1 MHGCSTM
8 PCRGPLHGP
17 HLPNATSFSQSI
29 TDYNVFWV
37 YYFVTWSAF
46 FDFLACKLIDLNF
59 IDHISSSLYLK
70 NPTLIIV
77 SPAFLKHRAV
87 FGLSV
92 KMYSKMTPMNTTF
105 VEVVYGWALQWP
117 LDQQGAESATIAAA
131 QWSRQETVIKV
142 MILSSKAGKHFLW
155 TILPMSLTPF
165 QFQHQ
170 SSVYIS
176 NLV

>member
-1 MHGCSTM
+1 MQRAPAQTPSPQCHIIQPINYRLQRLLGLLFC
-8 PCRGPLHGP
+8 
-17 HLPNATSFSQSI
+17 NVISI
-29 TDYNVFWV
+29 
-37 YYFVTWSAF
+37 

-70 NPTLIIV
+70 KPTLIIA

-87 FGLSV
+87 FGLSI
-92 KMYSKMTPMNTTF
+92 KMYSKMTLMNTTF

-142 MILSSKAGKHFLW
+142 MILSSKAGNHFL
-155 TILPMSLTPF
+155 
-165 QFQHQ
+165 
-170 SSVYIS
+170 
-176 NLV
+176 